1 MIVPQVKGQA
11 TLSDD
16 LSTTLESETQ
26 LPQLSSDLSHVCCGV
41 CTLVDTM
48 KIKASRKSRA
58 GFLFE
63 IVY

>member
-26 LPQLSSDLSHVCCGV
+26 LPQLSSDLHMCAAVCAHLW
-41 CTLVDTM
+41 TQ
-48 KIKASRKSRA
+48 
-58 GFLFE
+58 
-63 IVY
+63 